1 MCEIVKIIQ
10 SLRFL
15 VGASSEPRL
24 SSMDFT
30 FARFALN
37 MAMASSR
44 TEPEMMLK
52 AGAPAFLV
60 GMLTNPNEL
69 VSFRT
74 SRRRPPG
81 QWAIAVLPTA
91 ITHTHK
97 PSSSVKRRGRLG
109 TFVFVSDSWEV
120 LLPCA
125 TQRMPP
131 SQRVEC
137 DHKGNVGGVGGSGC
151 VANSERGAP

>member
-1 MCEIVKIIQ
+1 MCEIVKTIHF
-10 SLRFL
+10 RFL

-44 TEPEMMLK
+44 TEPEVMLK

-69 VSFRT
+69 VSFRAN
-74 SRRRPPG
+74 RRRSRG
-81 QWAIAVLPTA
+81 QWAIALLPTA
-91 ITHTHK
+91 ITQTHK
-97 PSSSVKRRGRLG
+97 PSSSVKRRRRLG
-109 TFVFVSDSWEV
+109 IVVFVSYSYI
-120 LLPCA
+120 
-125 TQRMPP
+125 
-131 SQRVEC
+131 
-137 DHKGNVGGVGGSGC
+137 GGVSSMCNTRNITLLKALVRSRRGGDSGSVTN
-151 VANSERGAP
+151 VAH